1 LQQKVENGEAS
12 QWREMVEEITLKQ
25 NRNRVEGRWGTK
37 VGGPVTEKEQMGERQ
52 HKWERKERNK
62 IIKMFR
68 WEL

>member
-1 LQQKVENGEAS
+1 
-12 QWREMVEEITLKQ
+12 MVEEITLKQ

-62 IIKMFR
+62 IVKMFR